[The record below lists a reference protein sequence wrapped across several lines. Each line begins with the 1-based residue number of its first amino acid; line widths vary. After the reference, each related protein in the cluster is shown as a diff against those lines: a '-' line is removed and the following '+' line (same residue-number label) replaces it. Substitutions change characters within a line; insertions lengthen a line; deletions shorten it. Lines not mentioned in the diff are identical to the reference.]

1 MLPETRYARLRS
13 ERIAYQVLGEGPPDL
28 VLTTGSFSNGDVEWE
43 DATMARLLMRLASFA
58 RVIRFDRRGTGA
70 SDPVPIQALPPWE
83 TYVED
88 LVAVMDA
95 VRSKV
100 ATVMAVFD
108 AGPMGMVFAATKP
121 ERTAGLILAN
131 TAARFLWA
139 ADHPFG
145 MPREVADQ
153 LIDQVTDLWGTEALV
168 WIAVPSRA
176 ADERYRR
183 WHARLQRSMAS
194 PGAVQAYLRALFQMD
209 ARAVLESIHVPTLV
223 LHRKE
228 LALVPLDQGRYLAQH
243 IPHATLVEL
252 DGTDLSLVHQG
263 GDELVGRIEEFM
275 TGERRG
281 GRADR
286 VLATVLF
293 SDIVGSTALAS
304 SLGDQQ
310 WRERL
315 EAHDEVSR
323 RSVERFEGRLV
334 KLTGDG
340 IMATFDGPGRAIH
353 CAVELRDALRG
364 IGIPIRIGLHTG
376 EIELRHDDIGGLT
389 VHIAARVMGEA
400 GSGEVLI
407 SHAVRGLLAGS
418 DIAME
423 DSGVHV
429 LKGVDGQWPLFAVTA
444 L

>member
-13 ERIAYQVLGEGPPDL
+13 ERIAYQVMGEGPRDL
-28 VLTTGSFSNGDVEWE
+28 VLTTGSFSNSDVEWE

-83 TYVED
+83 AYVED

-95 VRSKV
+95 VGSEA

-108 AGPMGMVFAATKP
+108 AGPLGMVFAATKP
-121 ERTAGLILAN
+121 ERTTGLILAN

-153 LIDQVTDLWGTEALV
+153 LVEQVTELWGTEALV
-168 WIAVPSRA
+168 WMAVPSRA

-194 PGAVQAYLRALFQMD
+194 PSAVQAYLRALFHMD
-209 ARAVLESIHVPTLV
+209 ARAVLGSIHVPTLV
-223 LHRKE
+223 LHRTE

-243 IPHATLVEL
+243 IPDATLVEL

-281 GRADR
+281 GRGDR

-293 SDIVGSTALAS
+293 TDIVGSTSLAS
-304 SLGDQQ
+304 SMGDQQ

-315 EAHDEVSR
+315 EAHDELSR
-323 RSVERFEGRLV
+323 QSVERFGGRLV

-353 CAVELRDALRG
+353 CAVGLRDALRG
-364 IGIPIRIGLHTG
+364 IGILVRIGLHTG
-376 EIELRHDDIGGLT
+376 EIDLRHDDIGGLT

-400 GSGEVLI
+400 GPGEVLI
-407 SHAVRGLLAGS
+407 SRAVRGLLSGS

-429 LKGVDGQWPLFAVTA
+429 LKGIDGQWPLFAVTA

>member
-1 MLPETRYARLRS
+1 MLPQTRYARLRS
-13 ERIAYQVLGEGPPDL
+13 ERIAYQVLGEGPRDL
-28 VLTTGSFSNGDVEWE
+28 VLTTGSFSNGEIEWE
-43 DATMARLLMRLASFA
+43 DPTMARLLMRLASFA

-83 TYVED
+83 SYAEE

-95 VRSKV
+95 VGSEV

-108 AGPMGMVFAATKP
+108 AGPLGMVFAATKP

-139 ADHPFG
+139 DDHPFG
-145 MPREVADQ
+145 TPREVADQ
-153 LIDQVTDLWGTEALV
+153 LIEQVTELWGTEALV

-183 WHARLQRSMAS
+183 WHARLQRAMAS
-194 PGAVQAYLRALFQMD
+194 PSAVQAYLRALFDMD
-209 ARAVLESIHVPTLV
+209 AREVLRSIHVPTLV

-228 LALVPLDQGRYLAQH
+228 LALVPLEHGHYLAQH
-243 IPHATLVEL
+243 IPDAHLVEL

-293 SDIVGSTALAS
+293 TDIVGSTKLAS
-304 SLGDQQ
+304 SLGDQR
-310 WRERL
+310 WREQL
-315 EAHDEVSR
+315 EAHDAVSR
-323 RSVERFEGRLV
+323 ARVERLGGRLV

-340 IMATFDGPGRAIH
+340 IMATFDGPGRAIQ
-353 CAVELRDALRG
+353 CAVELRGALQT
-364 IGIPIRIGLHTG
+364 IGTPLRIGLHTG

-400 GSGEVLI
+400 GAGEVLI
-407 SHAVRGLLAGS
+407 SRAVRDLLSGS
-418 DIAME
+418 DIVLE
-423 DSGVHV
+423 DRGVHL
-429 LKGVDGQWPLFAVTA
+429 LKGVDGDWPLFAVTA

>member
-1 MLPETRYARLRS
+1 
-13 ERIAYQVLGEGPPDL
+13 
-28 VLTTGSFSNGDVEWE
+28 
-43 DATMARLLMRLASFA
+43 
-58 RVIRFDRRGTGA
+58 
-70 SDPVPIQALPPWE
+70 
-83 TYVED
+83 VED

-95 VRSKV
+95 VGSEA

-108 AGPMGMVFAATKP
+108 AGPLGMVFAATKP

-131 TAARFLWA
+131 TGARFLWA

-153 LIDQVTDLWGTEALV
+153 LIEQVTELWGTEALV

-194 PGAVQAYLRALFQMD
+194 PGAVQAYLRALFGMD
-209 ARAVLESIHVPTLV
+209 ARAVLGSIHVPTLV

-243 IPHATLVEL
+243 IPDATLVEL
-252 DGTDLSLVHQG
+252 DGADLSLVHQG

-281 GRADR
+281 GRTDR

-293 SDIVGSTALAS
+293 SDIVGSTTLAS
-304 SLGDQQ
+304 RLGDQR

-315 EAHDEVSR
+315 EAHDELSG
-323 RSVERFEGRLV
+323 RSVERSGGRLV
-334 KLTGDG
+334 KMTGDG
-340 IMATFDGPGRAIH
+340 IMATFDGPGRAVQ

-364 IGIPIRIGLHTG
+364 IGIPVRIGLHTG

-400 GSGEVLI
+400 GAGEVLI
-407 SHAVRGLLAGS
+407 SASVRDLLSGS
-418 DIAME
+418 DIVLE
-423 DSGVHV
+423 DRGIHM
-429 LKGVDGQWPLFAVTA
+429 LKGVDGRWPLFAVTPQMTQRGSVGA
-444 L
+444 GGDRAHGP

>member
-1 MLPETRYARLRS
+1 MLPDTRYARLRG
-13 ERIAYQVLGEGPPDL
+13 ERIAYQVMGDGPRDL
-28 VLTTGSFSNGDVEWE
+28 VLTTGSFSNSDVEWE
-43 DATMARLLMRLASFA
+43 DTTMARLLMRLASFA

-83 TYVED
+83 SYVEE
-88 LVAVMDA
+88 LVAVMDT
-95 VRSKV
+95 VGSEV

-108 AGPMGMVFAATKP
+108 AGPLGMVFAATKP

-139 ADHPFG
+139 ADDQFG
-145 MPREVADQ
+145 TPREVADQ
-153 LIDQVTDLWGTEALV
+153 LIDQITERWGTEELV

-176 ADERYRR
+176 ADARYRR

-194 PGAVQAYLRALFQMD
+194 PGAVEAYLRALFDMD
-209 ARAVLESIHVPTLV
+209 AREILGSIDAPTLV

-228 LALVPLDQGRYLAQH
+228 LALVPLEQGRYLAQH
-243 IPHATLVEL
+243 IPDATLVEL
-252 DGTDLSLVHQG
+252 EGSDLSLVHQG

-293 SDIVGSTALAS
+293 TDIVGSTMLAGR
-304 SLGDQQ
+304 LGDQR

-315 EAHDEVSR
+315 EAHDELSR
-323 RSVERFEGRLV
+323 WSVERFEGRLV

-353 CAVELRDALRG
+353 CAVDLRAALQG
-364 IGIPIRIGLHTG
+364 IGATVRIGLHTG

-400 GSGEVLI
+400 GAGEVLL
-407 SHAVRGLLAGS
+407 SAAVRDLLSGS
-418 DIAME
+418 DITLE
-423 DSGVHV
+423 DRGVHV